1 MKNKIQLM
9 LLTSAIA
16 VLPAQNAAFSQDKTD
31 QTELSEGPQ
40 TLPAASDSAAST
52 TSPEETTAPKTEVI
66 QAPPTDTTAV
76 ETLEETPAETA
87 PVKTEAKKKSPVLS
101 EEELLKPAKK
111 PEEKVKSKTA
121 TESEMYIA
129 EADKYKLNVTY
140 KNLALNDVIE
150 QGLRKNYE
158 QNIRAQRNE
167 VNEIQFQGA
176 KSAFWMPDLKINLT
190 TTPQRISTLHKSS
203 RTPTTTTATTPT
215 GTLGLSL
222 GDYTVFNWGKDYALY
237 LNTKSVYERT
247 KQIFD
252 ESKRELKLDLIGSYF
267 SLMTSKSVE
276 RIRQDQLRQASFVY
290 RLNKEKIT
298 IGKTSK
304 QDYYQARSEYLRAQ
318 NDYHEAKIQS
328 DIADENMA
336 YLIADEV
343 GTKYILNETMDYKRI
358 KIPLDDALDLSIQ
371 HNPTLLNNKTSIDVA
386 EREYDVALKEN
397 MPLPKFSVNL
407 GAYNKRF
414 GPSTNRTV
422 YETYGGSGNI
432 ELVAA
437 VNATWALTG
446 EDGLFNT
453 NKLAISRMGKEIA
466 FKELDKNKHFT
477 QSYVRQTYQNILSL
491 QNQVLILEARIPSL
505 QKSFDTILE
514 NYLSGKT
521 KYNDFHL
528 SLVELTE
535 TKVLYEQ
542 TKLNH
547 LKEKL
552 NLAKLA
558 GLEDF
563 PGENFEQLATRVKG
577 K

>member
-1 MKNKIQLM
+1 MKNKIQL
-9 LLTSAIA
+9 LL
-16 VLPAQNAAFSQDKTD
+16 LMAAFAAMPSHSQVATEHP
-31 QTELSEGPQ
+31 ELSDGPQ
-40 TLPAASDSAAST
+40 TLPTAGDSAGT
-52 TSPEETTAPKTEVI
+52 EEAATAEKSDTPKTEVLST
-66 QAPPTDTTAV
+66 P
-76 ETLEETPAETA
+76 EETKAEVPAEASEEAAEISA
-87 PVKTEAKKKSPVLS
+87 PVEKAKAKSPVMT
-101 EEELLKPAKK
+101 EEELLKPKK
-111 PEEKVKSKTA
+111 KAEEKVKAKPVS
-121 TESEMYIA
+121 ESEIYIQ
-129 EADKYKLNVTY
+129 EADKFKIAETY
-140 KNLALNDVIE
+140 KNLFLNNVIE

-158 QNIRAQRNE
+158 QNIRTQKNE
-167 VNEIQFQGA
+167 VNELQWQGT
-176 KSAFWMPDLKINLT
+176 KSAFWMPQLKINLT

-203 RTPTTTTATTPT
+203 RTPTTPISTTPS
-215 GTLGLSL
+215 GALGLSL

-237 LNTKSVYERT
+237 LNDKTVYERN
-247 KQIFD
+247 KQVYD
-252 ESKRELKLDLIGSYF
+252 ESKRELKLDLLNSYF
-267 SLMTSKSVE
+267 TLMILKNKE
-276 RIRQDQLRQASFVY
+276 KIRQDQLRQASFIY

-304 QDYYQARSEYLRAQ
+304 QDYYQARSEYLKAQ

-336 YLIADEV
+336 YLIADDV
-343 GTKYILNETMDYKRI
+343 GTKYIINETLDYRRI
-358 KIPLDDALDLSIQ
+358 KISLEDALNLTSKQ
-371 HNPTLLNNKTSIDVA
+371 NPTLLNNRTSLDVA
-386 EREYDVALKEN
+386 ERDYDVALKEN

-414 GPSTNRTV
+414 GPATNNTF

-432 ELVAA
+432 ELVAS

-453 NKLAISRMGKEIA
+453 NKLALSRMSKEIA
-466 FKELDKNKHFT
+466 FKELDKNRHFT
-477 QSYVRQTYQNILSL
+477 NSYVRQTYQNILSL
-491 QNQVLILEARIPSL
+491 QNQLLILEARLPTL

-514 NYLSGKT
+514 NYLGGKT

-528 SLVELTE
+528 ALIELTE
-535 TKVLYEQ
+535 TKILFEQ

-552 NLAKLA
+552 ILAKLA

>member
-1 MKNKIQLM
+1 MKNKIQL
-9 LLTSAIA
+9 LLLLAA
-16 VLPAQNAAFSQDKTD
+16 VLPALSSTSALSQDPTTE
-31 QTELSEGPQ
+31 QPELSDGPQ
-40 TLPAASDSAAST
+40 VLP
-52 TSPEETTAPKTEVI
+52 
-66 QAPPTDTTAV
+66 
-76 ETLEETPAETA
+76 PAETA
-87 PVKTEAKKKSPVLS
+87 PATEVIPVVEEVSTETETETVEEKSPVAEKPKEKSPVVSEDDLLKPKKKS
-101 EEELLKPAKK
+101 
-111 PEEKVKSKTA
+111 EEKVKAKPV
-121 TESEMYIA
+121 TESEIYIQ
-129 EADKYKLNVTY
+129 EADKFKLAETY
-140 KNLALNDVIE
+140 KNLFLNDVIE
-150 QGLRKNYE
+150 QGLRKNYD
-158 QNIRAQRNE
+158 QNIRSQRNE
-167 VNEIQFQGA
+167 VNELEWQGA

-190 TTPQRISTLHKSS
+190 TTPQRISTLHRSS

-215 GTLGLSL
+215 GTLGLTL

-247 KQIFD
+247 KETFD
-252 ESKRELKLDLIGSYF
+252 ESKRELKLDLISNYF
-267 SLMTSKSVE
+267 TLMSMKNIE
-276 RIRQDQLRQASFVY
+276 KIRQDQLRQASFVY

-304 QDYYQARSEYLRAQ
+304 QDYYQARSEYLKAQ
-318 NDYHEAKIQS
+318 NDYHDAKLQS
-328 DIADENMA
+328 DIADENMS

-343 GTKYILNETMDYKRI
+343 GTKYIINENLDYRRI
-358 KIPLDDALDLSIQ
+358 KISLEDTLKLALQ
-371 HNPTLLNNKTSIDVA
+371 RNPTLLNNKTSLDVA

-414 GPSTNRTV
+414 GPTTNRTV
-422 YETYGGSGNI
+422 YETYGGSGNV

-446 EDGLFNT
+446 EDGLFNS
-453 NKLAISRMGKEIA
+453 NKIALSRMGKEIA
-466 FKELDKNKHFT
+466 YRELDKNRHFT
-477 QSYVRQTYQNILSL
+477 NSYVRQTYQNILSL
-491 QNQVLILEARIPSL
+491 QNQILILEARLPSL

-514 NYLSGKT
+514 NYLGART

-528 SLVELTE
+528 ALVELTE
-535 TKVLYEQ
+535 TKILFEQ
-542 TKLNH
+542 TRLNH

-552 NLAKLA
+552 TLAKLA